1 MTIQELRDYGANV
14 DEGLARCFGKEDFYL
29 RMVGLLAKEPSF
41 EKLQTALADGNLKEA
56 FDAAHSLKGV
66 LGNLALTP
74 LFNPVNEMTELLRK
88 ETPMDYSSLLTT
100 ILQEKKRLF
109 GN

>member
-1 MTIQELRDYGANV
+1 MLWKRGF
-14 DEGLARCFGKEDFYL
+14 LSPH
-29 RMVGLLAKEPSF
+29 VGLLAKEPSF
-41 EKLQTALADGNLKEA
+41 EKLQTALANGNLKEA

-88 ETPMDYSSLLTT
+88 ETPMDYSALLTT
-100 ILQEKKRLF
+100 ILREKKRLF